1 MYYDSVMPYLVT
13 VLTNAREKDQRML
26 RAKAVEAISLVGMAV
41 GKEKF
46 AKDAK
51 QVRSSYPKE
60 RPAFILGLMSHL
72 CGKLGC
78 KTAVPLTW

>member
-1 MYYDSVMPYLVT
+1 MPFLVA
-13 VLTNAREKDQRML
+13 VLTQAREKDQRML

-51 QVRSSYPKE
+51 QVSGAP
-60 RPAFILGLMSHL
+60 FLNL
-72 CGKLGC
+72 
-78 KTAVPLTW
+78 